1 MILQEFPDISWLK
14 NQIDQGFSNKLGWG
28 NLLLD
33 TEGFPSV
40 IIHTRSEECFRPDI
54 KGPISLFLNIRGN
67 SLCEV
72 DGFTRQISPD
82 TYFISNR
89 SQPYTLQIKKGEP
102 AETFNIHFG
111 EYFAESVLN
120 ALLTPADR
128 ILERGRQQDVSFYPF
143 FNQLH
148 RRDDH
153 INSVVDRILQAH
165 GENGADSHREHG
177 VDRLLFE
184 QQLTHL
190 LGYLLQ
196 QQRDVSAAMNKLPP
210 VRMSTR
216 VELYRRL
223 SRSIDYIHANVGEK
237 IDLQD
242 LSAASLLSKYHF
254 LRLFKLAFG
263 LSPYQYIQ
271 DLRIEKARGIL
282 SKTTLPVADL
292 AYSLGFDNP
301 QSFSRLFFQR
311 LGLYPT
317 HYREQTK

>member
-28 NLLLD
+28 NLQLD

-40 IIHTRSEECFRPDI
+40 IIHTHSEECFRPDI
-54 KGPISLFLNIRGN
+54 KGPISLFLNIRGD
-67 SLCEV
+67 SLCKV
-72 DGFTRQISPD
+72 DGITRRISAD

-89 SQPYTLQIKKGEP
+89 NQPYTLQIEKGGP

-120 ALLTPADR
+120 SLLTPADS
-128 ILERGRQQDVSFYPF
+128 ILERGRQQDVSFFSF
-143 FNQLH
+143 FSQLY

-165 GENGADSHREHG
+165 GDHG
-177 VDRLLFE
+177 FDQLLFE

-196 QQRDVSAAMNKLPP
+196 QQRDVSAAVNKLPP

-216 VELYRRL
+216 MELYRRL

-254 LRLFKLAFG
+254 LRLFKLAYG

-271 DLRIEKARGIL
+271 DLRIERARGML
-282 SKTTLPVADL
+282 SKTTVPVADL

-311 LGLYPT
+311 IGLYPS
-317 HYREQTK
+317 HYREQAK

>member
-14 NQIDQGFSNKLGWG
+14 NQIDQGFTNKRGWG
-28 NLLLD
+28 NYCLD

-40 IIHTRSEECFRPDI
+40 IIHTHSEECFRPDI
-54 KGPISLFLNIRGN
+54 KGPISLFLNIQGK
-67 SLCEV
+67 SFCKV
-72 DGFTRQISPD
+72 DGVTRQIGED

-89 SQPYTLQIKKGEP
+89 SQPYTLQIERGEP

-120 ALLTPADR
+120 ALLTPADT
-128 ILERGRQQDVSFYPF
+128 ILGRGKQQDVAFFQF

-148 RRDDH
+148 RRDSH
-153 INSVVDRILQAH
+153 FNTVIQRILSAYQEY
-165 GENGADSHREHG
+165 GFN
-177 VDRLLFE
+177 RLLFE

-196 QQRDVSAAMNKLPP
+196 QQREVTEAMNKLPP
-210 VRMSTR
+210 VRQSTR

-223 SRSIDYIHANVGEK
+223 SRSLDYIHSNIGEK

-242 LSAASLLSKYHF
+242 LSSASLLSKYHF
-254 LRLFKLAFG
+254 LRLFKVAYG

-271 DLRIEKARGIL
+271 DLRIEKAQVAL
-282 SKTTLPVADL
+282 TKTTVPVADL

-311 LGLYPT
+311 LGLYPS

>member
-1 MILQEFPDISWLK
+1 MILQEFPDIAWLK
-14 NQIDQGFSNKLGWG
+14 SQINQGFSNKLGWG
-28 NLLLD
+28 NLPLD

-54 KGPISLFLNIRGN
+54 KGPLSLFLNIRGN
-67 SLCEV
+67 SLCRV
-72 DGFTRQISPD
+72 DGFTRRVDQD

-89 SQPYTLQIKKGEP
+89 SQPYTLQIERGGP
-102 AETFNIHFG
+102 TETFNIHFG
-111 EYFAESVLN
+111 EHFAESVLN
-120 ALLTPADR
+120 ALLTPADS
-128 ILERGRQQDVSFYPF
+128 ILEKGRQQDISIFQF

-153 INSVVDRILQAH
+153 FNSVISRIIQAH
-165 GENGADSHREHG
+165 EENGFN
-177 VDRLLFE
+177 RLLFE

-196 QQRDVSAAMNKLPP
+196 QQRDVSKAVEKLPP

-242 LSAASLLSKYHF
+242 LSEASLLSKYHF
-254 LRLFKLAFG
+254 LRLFKLAYG
-263 LSPYQYIQ
+263 LSPYQYLQ
-271 DLRIEKARGIL
+271 DLRIEKARGML

-317 HYREQTK
+317 HYRELTK

>member
-1 MILQEFPDISWLK
+1 MILQEFPDIAWLK
-14 NQIDQGFSNKLGWG
+14 SQIDQGFSNKLGWG
-28 NLLLD
+28 NLPLD

-54 KGPISLFLNIRGN
+54 KGPLSLFLNIRGN
-67 SLCEV
+67 SFCKV
-72 DGFTRQISPD
+72 DGVTRQVDPD

-89 SQPYTLQIKKGEP
+89 NQPYTLQIERGRP
-102 AETFNIHFG
+102 TGTFNSGATETFNIHFG

-120 ALLTPADR
+120 ALLTPADS
-128 ILERGRQQDVSFYPF
+128 ILEKGRQQDVSIFQF

-153 INSVVDRILQAH
+153 FNSVINRILQAQ
-165 GENGADSHREHG
+165 GENGF
-177 VDRLLFE
+177 DRLLFE

-196 QQRDVSAAMNKLPP
+196 QQRDVSKAVDKLPP

-223 SRSIDYIHANVGEK
+223 SRSVDYIHANVGEK
-237 IDLQD
+237 IDLED

-254 LRLFKLAFG
+254 LRLFKLAYG

-317 HYREQTK
+317 HYREKTK

>member
-14 NQIDQGFSNKLGWG
+14 HQIDQGFSNKLGWG
-28 NLLLD
+28 NCHLD

-72 DGFTRQISPD
+72 DGFTRQINQD

-89 SQPYTLQIKKGEP
+89 SQPYTLQIEKGE
-102 AETFNIHFG
+102 ATETFNIHFG

-120 ALLTPADR
+120 ALLTPADN
-128 ILERGRQQDVSFYPF
+128 ILEKGRQQDISFFQF

-165 GENGADSHREHG
+165 GENGFDQ
-177 VDRLLFE
+177 LLFE

-196 QQRDVSAAMNKLPP
+196 QQRDVSAAVNKLPP

-242 LSAASLLSKYHF
+242 LSAASLLSKFHF
-254 LRLFKLAFG
+254 LRLFKLAYG

-271 DLRIEKARGIL
+271 DLRIEKARGML
-282 SKTTLPVADL
+282 SKTSLPVADL

-311 LGLYPT
+311 IGLYPT

>member
-28 NLLLD
+28 NFHLD

-67 SLCEV
+67 SLCTV
-72 DGFTRQISPD
+72 DGVMRQVGED

-89 SQPYTLQIKKGEP
+89 GQPYTLQIERGEP

-120 ALLTPADR
+120 ALLTPADS
-128 ILERGRQQDVSFYPF
+128 ILERGRQQDVSFFPF

-153 INSVVDRILQAH
+153 FNSVIDRILQAH
-165 GENGADSHREHG
+165 QENGFS
-177 VDRLLFE
+177 RLLFE

-190 LGYLLQ
+190 LGYLLG
-196 QQRDVSAAMNKLPP
+196 QQRDVSEAVNKLPP
-210 VRMSTR
+210 VRQSTR

-223 SRSIDYIHANVGEK
+223 SRAIDYIHANVGEK

-242 LSAASLLSKYHF
+242 LSAASFLSKYHF
-254 LRLFKLAFG
+254 LRLFKLAYG

-271 DLRIEKARGIL
+271 DLRIEKARGML

>member
-14 NQIDQGFSNKLGWG
+14 NQIDHGFSNKLGWG
-28 NLLLD
+28 NRHLD

-54 KGPISLFLNIRGN
+54 KGPISLFLNIQGN
-67 SLCEV
+67 SLCAV
-72 DGFTRQISPD
+72 DGITRQIGSN

-89 SQPYTLQIKKGEP
+89 SQSYTLQIEKGEA

-120 ALLTPADR
+120 SLLTPANS
-128 ILERGRQQDVSFYPF
+128 ILERGRQQDVSFFSF
-143 FNQLH
+143 FSQLY

-165 GENGADSHREHG
+165 RENGFDQ
-177 VDRLLFE
+177 LLFE

-196 QQRDVSAAMNKLPP
+196 QQRDVSAAVNKLPP

-254 LRLFKLAFG
+254 LRLFKLAYG

-271 DLRIEKARGIL
+271 DLRIEKARGML
-282 SKTTLPVADL
+282 SKTMLPVADL

-311 LGLYPT
+311 TGLYPT
-317 HYREQTK
+317 HYREQAK

>member
-40 IIHTRSEECFRPDI
+40 IINTRSEECFRPDI

-67 SLCEV
+67 SLCKV
-72 DGFTRQISPD
+72 DGITRQVGED

-89 SQPYTLQIKKGEP
+89 SQPYTLQIERGEP
-102 AETFNIHFG
+102 TETFNIHFG

-120 ALLTPADR
+120 SLLTPADS
-128 ILERGRQQDVSFYPF
+128 ILERGRQQDVSFFQF

-153 INSVVDRILQAH
+153 FNSVVGRILEAYQ
-165 GENGADSHREHG
+165 ENGFN
-177 VDRLLFE
+177 RLLFE

-196 QQRDVSAAMNKLPP
+196 QQRDISEAVNKLPP
-210 VRMSTR
+210 VRQSTR

-254 LRLFKLAFG
+254 LRLFKLAYG

-271 DLRIEKARGIL
+271 DLRIEKARSML